1 MDQTVLKTN
10 LNKISGQ
17 RNGFLFFSI
26 ILSIVVLLLAILLFT
41 KKERIVIVPTSGTS
55 FWIEE
60 GKASDGYIEKMGLF
74 LSDLLLNRSPVD
86 VEKRNGIIL
95 QYVHPSSYHEIRRL
109 LLQEQESLLKGDR
122 SYYFHTEKNFADGEQ
137 NAFIVLGEFVIV
149 TGKEGKSSSVS
160 QKSRKKFTLKFAC
173 ESGKLLLKSLKK
185 EEA

>member
-1 MDQTVLKTN
+1 MDQTVLKKN

-26 ILSIVVLLLAILLFT
+26 ILSIVVLILSLLLFT

-60 GKASDGYIEKMGLF
+60 GKASSGYIEKMGLF

-95 QYVHPSSYHEIRRL
+95 QYVHPASYHEIRKH
-109 LLQEQESLLKGDR
+109 LLQEQESLLKGDQ
-122 SYYFHTEKNFADGEQ
+122 SYYFHAEKNYADAEQ
-137 NAFIVLGEFVIV
+137 NAFTLVGDFVVV
-149 TGKEGKSSSVS
+149 TGKEGRSSSVS
-160 QKSRKKFTLKFAC
+160 QTGRKKFTLKFAC